1 MVVFCEQIKLKN
13 KVAFFNRKQMANVHM
28 LLCHIAGSCRS

>member
-1 MVVFCEQIKLKN
+1 
-13 KVAFFNRKQMANVHM
+13 MANVHM